1 MSDTNKLNRKNIEIK
16 LSIDNLMCLVPM
28 DINYYISRKIEDIS
42 ENSITL
48 NENQKTR
55 KYRFSKR

>member
-1 MSDTNKLNRKNIEIK
+1 
-16 LSIDNLMCLVPM
+16 MCLLPM

-48 NENQKTR
+48 NENQK
-55 KYRFSKR
+55 Y